1 MAYASS
7 PVSINYL
14 SPVTVGNPSSG
25 LIPSAE
31 SVHSTEA
38 MGLPPDLD
46 AFIILIAN
54 EAHESW

>member
-1 MAYASS
+1 
-7 PVSINYL
+7 
-14 SPVTVGNPSSG
+14 VGNPSSG

-38 MGLPPDLD
+38 MESPDLD

>member
-1 MAYASS
+1 M
-7 PVSINYL
+7 
-14 SPVTVGNPSSG
+14 GNPSSG

-38 MGLPPDLD
+38 MELPPDLD
-46 AFIILIAN
+46 AFIILIVN

>member
-1 MAYASS
+1 MPQALYR
-7 PVSINYL
+7 SIIYHRSL
-14 SPVTVGNPSSG
+14 WGNPSSG

-38 MGLPPDLD
+38 MELPPDLD